1 MKKTFLTIAAFCF
14 LSGAFA
20 PALTTLG
27 AQQKTVT
34 IKLASLA
41 PENTPWGAALN
52 KMAAD
57 WSAATGGAVKV
68 IVYHNGVAGNEA
80 DVLRKLRLNQIQ
92 AAVFTSSGMNL
103 ISKNIIT
110 LSCPFL
116 IRTDEELDT
125 VLDRL
130 RPKLEADVG
139 KAGFVTVAWSK
150 VGWVRFFSRRPVFIP
165 SDMKK
170 QKLAVGND
178 VPSLNDAFR
187 TMGYQLVETNLNDV
201 LVSLNSGA
209 IDALYQSP
217 VSVAVSQA
225 FGIAKNMSTLK
236 VAPFMGAVV
245 LNQAAWRNI
254 PDQYKDAL
262 IRIGREVEKHNNQS
276 VKKMEDD
283 AVAAML
289 KNGLIINEC
298 GAAQQQEWV
307 DDVNKVMPQLL
318 NKTFDKDLY
327 DDIQNVLT
335 QLRK

>member
-1 MKKTFLTIAAFCF
+1 MKKTFSTIIACCF
-14 LSGAFA
+14 LLAVSGS
-20 PALTTLG
+20 PA
-27 AQQKTVT
+27 AQQRTVT

-57 WSAATGGAVKV
+57 WGAATNGAVRV
-68 IVYHNGVAGNEA
+68 IVYHNGVAGSEA

-92 AAVFTSSGMNL
+92 AAVFTSAGMNL

-116 IRTDEELDT
+116 IRTDDELDI
-125 VLDRL
+125 VLERL
-130 RPKLEADVG
+130 RPQLEADVG
-139 KAGFVTVAWSK
+139 RAGFVTVAWSK
-150 VGWVRFFSRRPVFIP
+150 VGWVNFFSRRPVFVP
-165 SDMKK
+165 SDMKR

-178 VPSLNDAFR
+178 IPSLNDAFR

-209 IDALYQSP
+209 IDAVYQSP
-217 VSVAVSQA
+217 VNAAVSQL
-225 FGIAKNMSTLK
+225 FGIAKNMSS
-236 VAPFMGAVV
+236 VRIAPFMGAVV
-245 LNQAAWRNI
+245 LNQAAWRSI
-254 PDQYKDAL
+254 PDRYKDAL
-262 IRIGREVEKHNNQS
+262 MNIGREVESQNNQN

-289 KNGLIINEC
+289 KNGLVINRCSPE
-298 GAAQQQEWV
+298 QEQEWI

-318 NKTFDKDLY
+318 DKTFNKTLY
-327 DDIQNVLT
+327 NDIQDVLG
-335 QLRK
+335 QIRK

>member
-1 MKKTFLTIAAFCF
+1 MKRIFSITTAFCF
-14 LSGAFA
+14 LFA
-20 PALTTLG
+20 LIAALP

-57 WSAATGGAVKV
+57 WSTATNGAVRV

-92 AAVFTSSGMNL
+92 AAVFTSAGMNL
-103 ISKNIIT
+103 ISPDVVT
-110 LSCPFL
+110 LSCPFF
-116 IRTDEELDT
+116 IQTDDELDA

-130 RPKLEADVG
+130 RPQLEAGVN

-150 VGWVRFFSRRPVFIP
+150 VGWVRFFSRRPVFVP

-178 VPSLNDAFR
+178 MPSFNDAFR

-201 LVSLNSGA
+201 LVALNSGS
-209 IDALYQSP
+209 IDAVYQSP
-217 VSVAVSQA
+217 INAAVSQA
-225 FGIAKNMSTLK
+225 FGIAKNMSSLRI
-236 VAPFMGAVV
+236 APFLGAIL
-245 LNQAAWRNI
+245 LNQAAWRSI

-262 IRIGREVEKHNNQS
+262 MKIGREVESRNNQN

-283 AVAAML
+283 ALAAML
-289 KNGLIINEC
+289 KNGLVINEC
-298 GAAQQQEWV
+298 SPDQEREWI
-307 DDVNKVMPQLL
+307 DDINKVMPQLL
-318 NKTFDKDLY
+318 DKTFNKTLY
-327 DDIQNVLT
+327 NNIQDVLEQT
-335 QLRK
+335 RK

>member
-1 MKKTFLTIAAFCF
+1 MKKTFSIIAALCF
-14 LSGAFA
+14 LLVVSGSLA
-20 PALTTLG
+20 
-27 AQQKTVT
+27 AQQRTVT

-57 WSAATGGAVKV
+57 WSAATNGAVRV

-92 AAVFTSSGMNL
+92 AAVFTSAGMNL

-116 IRTDEELDT
+116 IRTDGELDT
-125 VLDRL
+125 VLDKL
-130 RPKLEADVG
+130 RPKLEADIG
-139 KAGFVTVAWSK
+139 RAGFVTVAWSK
-150 VGWVRFFSRRPVFIP
+150 VGWVRFFSRRPVFVP
-165 SDMKK
+165 ADMKK
-170 QKLAVGND
+170 QKLSVGND

-209 IDALYQSP
+209 IDATFQSP
-217 VSVAVSQA
+217 VNAAVSQL
-225 FGIAKNMSTLK
+225 FGVAKNMSS
-236 VAPFMGAVV
+236 VRIAPFMGAIL

-254 PDQYKDAL
+254 PDQYRDAL
-262 IRIGREVEKHNNQS
+262 LKIGREVERQNNQN

-289 KNGLIINEC
+289 KNGLVVNQCSPE
-298 GAAQQQEWV
+298 QEREWIE
-307 DDVNKVMPQLL
+307 DVNKVMPQLL
-318 NKTFDKDLY
+318 DKTFDKTLY
-327 DDIQNVLT
+327 NDIQNVLN
-335 QLRK
+335 QIRK

>member
-1 MKKTFLTIAAFCF
+1 MKKIFAVLMFCF
-14 LSGAFA
+14 LSGTFGRLSA
-20 PALTTLG
+20 PLW

-57 WSAATGGAVKV
+57 WLSATNGAVRV
-68 IVYHNGVAGNEA
+68 IVYHNGIAGTEA

-92 AAVFTSSGMNL
+92 AAVFTSVGMNL
-103 ISKNIIT
+103 ISENIIT

-125 VLDRL
+125 VIDKL
-130 RPKLEADVG
+130 RPQLEVDIN

-165 SDMKK
+165 ADMKR

-178 VPSLNDAFR
+178 VPSLTDAFR
-187 TMGYQLVETNLNDV
+187 TMGYQLVETQLNDV

-217 VSVAVSQA
+217 VNVAVSQA
-225 FGIAKNMSTLK
+225 FGIAKNMSTLRI
-236 VAPFMGAVV
+236 APFMGAVV
-245 LNQAAWRNI
+245 LNQAAWRSI

-262 IRIGREVEKHNNQS
+262 IKIGRGVENQNNQN
-276 VKKMEDD
+276 VKKMEGD
-283 AVAAML
+283 AIAAMV
-289 KNGLIINEC
+289 KNGLVINEC
-298 GAAQQQEWV
+298 NEAQEQEWV

-318 NKTFDKDLY
+318 NKTFDKKLY
-327 DDIQNVLT
+327 NDIQDVLN
-335 QLRK
+335 QIRK

>member
-1 MKKTFLTIAAFCF
+1 MKKTFSILATCCF
-14 LSGAFA
+14 LIGAFV
-20 PALTTLG
+20 PLW
-27 AQQKTVT
+27 AQQRTIT

-68 IVYHNGVAGNEA
+68 IVYHNGVAGGEA

-92 AAVFTSSGMNL
+92 AAVFTSVGMNL

-125 VLDRL
+125 VIDKL
-130 RPKLEADVG
+130 RPQLEEDVR

-150 VGWVRFFSRRPVFIP
+150 VGWVRFFSRRPVFVP
-165 SDMKK
+165 SDMKR

-187 TMGYQLVETNLNDV
+187 TMGYQLVETNLKDIV
-201 LVSLNSGA
+201 VSLNSGA
-209 IDALYQSP
+209 IDAVYQSP
-217 VSVAVSQA
+217 VNFAVSQA
-225 FGIAKNMSTLK
+225 FGIAKNMSTIK
-236 VAPFMGAVV
+236 IAPFMGAVV
-245 LNQAAWRNI
+245 LNQAAWRSI

-262 IRIGREVEKHNNQS
+262 LKIGRGVEEQNNQN
-276 VKKMEDD
+276 VKKMEE
-283 AVAAML
+283 AAIAAMV
-289 KNGLIINEC
+289 KNGLVINESS
-298 GAAQQQEWV
+298 AAQEQEWI

-318 NKTFDKDLY
+318 DKTFDRALY
-327 DDIQNVLT
+327 NSIQDVLK
-335 QLRK
+335 QIRE

>member
-1 MKKTFLTIAAFCF
+1 MKKTFSIIAALCF
-14 LSGAFA
+14 LLVVSGSLA
-20 PALTTLG
+20 
-27 AQQKTVT
+27 AQQRTVT

-57 WSAATGGAVKV
+57 WSAATNGAVRV

-92 AAVFTSSGMNL
+92 AAVFTSAGMNL

-116 IRTDEELDT
+116 IRTDGELDT
-125 VLDRL
+125 VLDKL
-130 RPKLEADVG
+130 RPKLEADIG
-139 KAGFVTVAWSK
+139 RAGFVTVAWSK
-150 VGWVRFFSRRPVFIP
+150 VGWVRFFSRRPVFVP
-165 SDMKK
+165 ADMKK
-170 QKLAVGND
+170 QKLSVGND

-209 IDALYQSP
+209 IDATFQSP
-217 VSVAVSQA
+217 VNAAVSQL
-225 FGIAKNMSTLK
+225 FGVAKNMSS
-236 VAPFMGAVV
+236 VRIAPFMGAIL

-254 PDQYKDAL
+254 PDQYRDAL
-262 IRIGREVEKHNNQS
+262 LKIGREVERQNNQN

-289 KNGLIINEC
+289 KNGLVVNQCSPE
-298 GAAQQQEWV
+298 QEREWIE
-307 DDVNKVMPQLL
+307 DVNKVMPQLL
-318 NKTFDKDLY
+318 DKTFDKTLY
-327 DDIQNVLT
+327 NDIQDVLN
-335 QLRK
+335 QIRK

>member
-1 MKKTFLTIAAFCF
+1 MKKTVGKIFSIIAALCF
-14 LSGAFA
+14 LLVVSGSLA
-20 PALTTLG
+20 
-27 AQQKTVT
+27 AQQRTVT

-57 WSAATGGAVKV
+57 WSAATGGAVRV

-92 AAVFTSSGMNL
+92 AAVFTSAGMNL

-116 IRTDEELDT
+116 IRTDGELDT
-125 VLDRL
+125 VLDKL
-130 RPKLEADVG
+130 RPKLEADIG
-139 KAGFVTVAWSK
+139 RAGFVTVAWSK
-150 VGWVRFFSRRPVFIP
+150 VGWVRFFSRRPVFVP
-165 SDMKK
+165 ADMKK
-170 QKLAVGND
+170 QKLSVGND

-209 IDALYQSP
+209 IDATFQSP
-217 VSVAVSQA
+217 VNAAVSQL
-225 FGIAKNMSTLK
+225 FGVAKNMSS
-236 VAPFMGAVV
+236 VRIAPFMGAIL

-254 PDQYKDAL
+254 PDQYRDAL
-262 IRIGREVEKHNNQS
+262 LKIGREVERQNNQN

-289 KNGLIINEC
+289 KNGLVVNQCSPE
-298 GAAQQQEWV
+298 QEREWIE
-307 DDVNKVMPQLL
+307 DVNKVMPQLL
-318 NKTFDKDLY
+318 DKTFDKTLY
-327 DDIQNVLT
+327 NDIQDVLN
-335 QLRK
+335 QIRK

>member
-14 LSGAFA
+14 LSGVFN
-20 PALTTLG
+20 PALTPLG

-41 PENTPWGAALN
+41 PESTPWGAALN

-68 IVYHNGVAGNEA
+68 IVYHNGVAGSEA

-130 RPKLEADVG
+130 RPKLEADVNR
-139 KAGFVTVAWSK
+139 AGFVTIAWSK
-150 VGWVRFFSRRPVFIP
+150 VGWIRFFSRRPVFVP
-165 SDMKK
+165 SDMKS

-209 IDALYQSP
+209 VDAIFQSP
-217 VSVAVSQA
+217 VNAAVSQA

-236 VAPFMGAVV
+236 IAPFMGAVI
-245 LNQAAWRNI
+245 LNQTAWRSI
-254 PDQYKDAL
+254 PERYRDELMQ
-262 IRIGREVEKHNNQS
+262 IGREVEKQNNQN

-289 KNGLIINEC
+289 KNKLVINEC
-298 GAAQQQEWV
+298 GAAQQQEWI

-318 NKTFDKDLY
+318 NKTFDRTLY
-327 DDIQNVLT
+327 NDIQDVLR
-335 QLRK
+335 QIRK

>member
-1 MKKTFLTIAAFCF
+1 MKRIFSITTAFCF
-14 LSGAFA
+14 LFA
-20 PALTTLG
+20 LIAALP

-57 WSAATGGAVKV
+57 WSTATNGAVRV

-92 AAVFTSSGMNL
+92 AAVFTSAGMNL
-103 ISKNIIT
+103 ISPDVVT
-110 LSCPFL
+110 LSCPFF
-116 IRTDEELDT
+116 IQTDDELDA
-125 VLDRL
+125 VLDKL
-130 RPKLEADVG
+130 RPQLEAGVN

-150 VGWVRFFSRRPVFIP
+150 VGWVRFFSRRPVFVP

-178 VPSLNDAFR
+178 MPSFNDAFR

-201 LVSLNSGA
+201 LVALNSGS
-209 IDALYQSP
+209 IDAVYQSP
-217 VSVAVSQA
+217 INAAVSQA
-225 FGIAKNMSTLK
+225 FGIAKNMSSLRI
-236 VAPFMGAVV
+236 APFLGAIL
-245 LNQAAWRNI
+245 LNQAAWRSI

-262 IRIGREVEKHNNQS
+262 MKIGREVESRNNQN

-283 AVAAML
+283 ALAAML
-289 KNGLIINEC
+289 KNGLVINEC
-298 GAAQQQEWV
+298 SPAQEREWI
-307 DDVNKVMPQLL
+307 DDINKVMPQLL
-318 NKTFDKDLY
+318 DKTFNKTLY
-327 DDIQNVLT
+327 NNIQDVLEQT
-335 QLRK
+335 RK